1 MADGAI
7 NREAGPLP
15 LQPSRSVM
23 VALAQEKKKTIY
35 LFLRKKIT
43 EARSL
48 EADDYIFLEI
58 VGTVYAYG
66 FAYLYASLKK
76 KSLCSFFFFIPFFQ
90 LSFMQR

>member
-1 MADGAI
+1 
-7 NREAGPLP
+7 
-15 LQPSRSVM
+15 M
-23 VALAQEKKKTIY
+23 VALAQEKKK
-35 LFLRKKIT
+35 LFTFSLEKKIT

-76 KSLCSFFFFIPFFQ
+76 KSLCSFFSLYPFFSC
-90 LSFMQR
+90 LSCKDDSV

>member
-1 MADGAI
+1 
-7 NREAGPLP
+7 
-15 LQPSRSVM
+15 M